1 MIKVP
6 VKNRIRE
13 VRKARG
19 VTQITMAEDLQIT
32 RQTIIA
38 IENHKYNP
46 SLELALKIIR
56 YFDLPIE
63 EVFQLRSEK

>member
-1 MIKVP
+1 MP